1 MTRHFKPSIARRKSY
16 ERLQRQRTIP
26 GPEKPQEVICW
37 YWPGDLKPK
46 EAHTTYFLKRTSE
59 MDPELVHNKINAIIP
74 GTTVKEDPALPF
86 FIVLLLKPLTPRQ
99 FVYRMRMALK
109 GLI

>member
-1 MTRHFKPSIARRKSY
+1 MARHFKPTVSQRKSY
-16 ERLQRQRTIP
+16 AHLQRQRTTP
-26 GPEKPQEVICW
+26 CPEKPQEVICW
-37 YWPGDLKPK
+37 YWPRSLKT

-59 MDPELVHNKINAIIP
+59 MDPDLVHNKINAIIP

-86 FIVLLLKPLTPRQ
+86 FIVLLLKPLTPRE
-99 FVYRMRMALK
+99 FVSQARRALK